1 MASKK
6 ISISIDDNL
15 LEMIDNFAEENY
27 MTRSGFLTLVSKN
40 YLQQQEVVKTLGSLR
55 STLDTIKCSG
65 ELDPKSEAE
74 INAFLQLTGSIG
86 Q

>member
-15 LEMIDNFAEENY
+15 LEMIDEFAEDNY

-55 STLDTIKCSG
+55 ATLDTIKGSG
-65 ELDPKSEAE
+65 ELDPKSEADLQ
-74 INAFLQLTGSIG
+74 AFMHFAETIG

>member
-15 LEMIDNFAEENY
+15 LEMIDNFAEDNY

-55 STLDTIKCSG
+55 ATLDTIKGSG
-65 ELDPKSEAE
+65 ELDPKSEAD
-74 INAFLQLTGSIG
+74 INAFLQLAGSIG

>member
-55 STLDTIKCSG
+55 ATLDTIKGSG

>member
-15 LEMIDNFAEENY
+15 LEMIDNFAEENF

-55 STLDTIKCSG
+55 ATLDTIKGSG
-65 ELDPKSEAE
+65 ELDPKSEAD
-74 INAFLQLTGSIG
+74 INAFLQLAGSIG